1 MADDPKKLDL
11 KDALAG
17 PGVALLPLLL
27 PELLRKAGDDR
38 CRCENCES
46 WKPSDFTMSRT
57 VPQKYGR
64 CGFRLK
70 VDATVFPTGLYT
82 YDDGPPWGRC
92 RYFKETAESVEA
104 SKARGEKS
112 LVELAAELREP
123 KPKV

>member
-1 MADDPKKLDL
+1 MADDPKKPDP

-17 PGVALLPLLL
+17 PGLALLPLLV

-38 CRCENCES
+38 CRCGSCER
-46 WKPSDFTMSRT
+46 WKLSKDPD
-57 VPQKYGR
+57 VCYGR
-64 CGFRLK
+64 CTYRLNEN
-70 VDATVFPTGLYT
+70 VTVFPTGLYT

-112 LVELAAELREP
+112 LVELAAELHEP